1 MTGVGGLAVVVDCLR
16 GMMTLVTGRGVP
28 PPDALIKLA
37 TVLDGG
43 NLLRKGVG
51 EGLGSFEN
59 GRGFFGRLCFG
70 PEIKLKHDITYIYAY
85 VTAYVLKY

>member
-37 TVLDGG
+37 TVLEGG

-51 EGLGSFEN
+51 VGLFSFEN

-70 PEIKLKHDITYIYAY
+70 PEIKLKDDILSVRNYVCATY
-85 VTAYVLKY
+85 